1 VFYSFIHYGPE
12 SLIKPRP
19 STLFSCDALTF
30 TSYCKEYEAL
40 QGSDESMQQT
50 GDSLCRTVKQ
60 SSSLQAM
67 KDAYTS
73 GLSQGSTASSGYY
86 SDIGLNDHPV
96 EDAHSSIN
104 NARGGSFKPRHEHT
118 SSSNND
124 RTALNTSTRPAH
136 EKCFK
141 GPSSSQYENFVPLN
155 TSRTPPVPPR
165 SVNKVPLYENHL
177 PLCNNKKTKPK
188 RSSDSSLTFSHR
200 HKGTCEAET
209 VTTERQT
216 R

>member
-1 VFYSFIHYGPE
+1 
-12 SLIKPRP
+12 
-19 STLFSCDALTF
+19 
-30 TSYCKEYEAL
+30 
-40 QGSDESMQQT
+40 M
-50 GDSLCRTVKQ
+50 KQ
-60 SSSLQAM
+60 SSSL

-86 SDIGLNDHPV
+86 SDIGLSDHPV
-96 EDAHSSIN
+96 EDAHSSTN
-104 NARGGSFKPRHEHT
+104 YAGSPFKHHDQHAI
-118 SSSNND
+118 SSNND